1 MLAQF
6 SLACG
11 LFQTGRRV
19 RSSAFNDDVIH
30 LAVRRGEN
38 MRLRH
43 LFTEPPSSL
52 GETYPEHMRASLS
65 YAVPL
70 LGASLAAFVHA
81 VFPFLFATT
90 ASASVKRL
98 YERMTRRCATCPSGR
113 VHRPDLFVREPA
125 VNSYQPDLMYEI

>member
-1 MLAQF
+1 L
-6 SLACG
+6 
-11 LFQTGRRV
+11 
-19 RSSAFNDDVIH
+19 NDDVVH

-38 MRLRH
+38 MRLWH
-43 LFTEPPSSL
+43 LFTEHPSSL

-81 VFPFLFATT
+81 VFPFLFTTT

-125 VNSYQPDLMYEI
+125 VKAYQPGLMYEI